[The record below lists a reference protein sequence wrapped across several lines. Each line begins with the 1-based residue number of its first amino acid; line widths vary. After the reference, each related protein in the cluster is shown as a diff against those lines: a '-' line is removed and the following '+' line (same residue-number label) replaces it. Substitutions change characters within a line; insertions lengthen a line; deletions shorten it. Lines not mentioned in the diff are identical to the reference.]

1 MNEND
6 EFLDFWELSADTR
19 MTVTF
24 IFDYEL
30 NQTYDK
36 LLLEFA

>member
-6 EFLDFWELSADTR
+6 EFLDLEFSADTQ
-19 MTVTF
+19 MTVTL